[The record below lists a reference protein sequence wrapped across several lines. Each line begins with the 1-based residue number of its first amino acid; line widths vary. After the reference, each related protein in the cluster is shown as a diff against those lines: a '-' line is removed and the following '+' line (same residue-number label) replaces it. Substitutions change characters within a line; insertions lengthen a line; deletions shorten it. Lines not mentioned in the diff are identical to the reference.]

1 MATSCLCC
9 GEVFPARN
17 KSQRYCLKTDCQRSR
32 KKHWQKQKLLSD
44 PCYRANQKQAQE
56 SWLKKHPGYFRDYR
70 KIHPVYA
77 ARNRERQRHRNGL
90 RGCNRGKEAL
100 LQRQPMIAKMD
111 ARPSIKSGTYRLIPI
126 EAPLIAKMDSV
137 VVELSVVSSC

>member
-17 KSQRYCLKTDCQRSR
+17 KSQGYCLKADCQRSR
-32 KKHWQKQKLLSD
+32 KKRWQKQKLLKD
-44 PCYRANQKQAQE
+44 PAYRANQVDAQRN
-56 SWLKKHPGYFRDYR
+56 WRDKHPGYFRDYR
-70 KIHPVYA
+70 KNHPAYVE
-77 ARNRERQRHRNGL
+77 RNRKRQRHRNGL

-100 LQRQPMIAKMD
+100 LRRQPMIAKMD

-126 EAPLIAKMDSV
+126 VSPLIAKMDSV
-137 VVELSVVSSC
+137 VVELSVLSSC